1 MGTRKKILIW
11 LCLSPLL
18 LFITVGAGF
27 MAWDMISG
35 IPADIY
41 NVIHPKHVETTC
53 ETLLRTMNPS
63 DEGYEAMVDAC
74 LGQP

>member
-1 MGTRKKILIW
+1 MKKKIAIW

-18 LFITVGAGF
+18 LLLLIGAGF

-35 IPADIY
+35 IPSAIN

-53 ETLLRTMNPS
+53 ETLLRTMKPS
-63 DEGYEAMVDAC
+63 DEGYDAMVDAC